1 MDEKQLVLN
10 AKNGDKEAFT
20 ALYST
25 YKDRLYRY
33 AFYRL
38 SNPEDAED
46 AVSEC
51 VLSAFW
57 EIKNLKK
64 PEAFPAWLFRIL
76 YCACAEQI
84 KHQSKRKEMADIN
97 EIDIS
102 CDLSRTIEKTELQQ
116 ALSILK
122 DDEKEIVLLSVVSG
136 FNSKEIGKIL
146 DMSAG
151 TIRSKQSRSLKK
163 MREFLG

>member
-20 ALYST
+20 ALYSI

-57 EIKNLKK
+57 EIKNLKTVT
-64 PEAFPAWLFRIL
+64 PEAENTMPQVLHTL
-76 YCACAEQI
+76 YFVVYIHFA
-84 KHQSKRKEMADIN
+84 
-97 EIDIS
+97 
-102 CDLSRTIEKTELQQ
+102 LV
-116 ALSILK
+116 LSIK
-122 DDEKEIVLLSVVSG
+122 AI
-136 FNSKEIGKIL
+136 
-146 DMSAG
+146 
-151 TIRSKQSRSLKK
+151 SRHKT
-163 MREFLG
+163 MT